1 MDKKGFI
8 KVQCSTGSVRR
19 CKVENY
25 KEVVEELWKEQA
37 EFKTDS
43 VIRPD
48 YFVCYGPR
56 VSDYSAVDLEQIYLL
71 MDLDLGDRDM
81 NEEIII
87 VASTT
92 SV

>member
-1 MDKKGFI
+1 MWAD
-8 KVQCSTGSVRR
+8 
-19 CKVENY
+19 
-25 KEVVEELWKEQA
+25 QA

-87 VASTT
+87 VAA
-92 SV
+92 VANV